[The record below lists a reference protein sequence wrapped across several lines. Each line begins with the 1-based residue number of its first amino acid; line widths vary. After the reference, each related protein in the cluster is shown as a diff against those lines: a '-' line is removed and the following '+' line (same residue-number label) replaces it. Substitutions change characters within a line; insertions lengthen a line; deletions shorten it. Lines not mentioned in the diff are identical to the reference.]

1 MQVPLEQ
8 IVYPYCIALILAF
21 SWRVYLCLANILPK
35 VWICFSFLLGASKCI
50 NIITN
55 YGERS
60 WGRDLEEKNE
70 TFLLLLVCCYVV
82 PLVARKN
89 PIYDQEWLWDNEV
102 LSLFLFSFRQQ
113 SSCVCELQRG
123 ELYNNNPQSPWKD
136 WFGLKNH
143 SQNVRRRT
151 NVVALLYIFLVAA
164 VFAFK
169 TCTSMKHAR

>member
-1 MQVPLEQ
+1 MQKCKCHLSKSFIL
-8 IVYPYCIALILAF
+8 IVALILATF

-113 SSCVCELQRG
+113 SSCVCVCVSFKEESCTTITPKALEKTG
-123 ELYNNNPQSPWKD
+123 LVWKTIV
-136 WFGLKNH
+136 K
-143 SQNVRRRT
+143 
-151 NVVALLYIFLVAA
+151 
-164 VFAFK
+164 
-169 TCTSMKHAR
+169 M